1 MNNLSARQLSNVRRL
16 LKEAAKLVDQA
27 ALEIGIASPMLGR
40 LRAIFKLIEAEIE
53 EIYNYNPTGDRVC
66 PIC

>member
-1 MNNLSARQLSNVRRL
+1 MHELSAKQLSSVRRL

-27 ALEIGIASPMLGR
+27 ALEIGIASPVLGR

-53 EIYNYNPTGDRVC
+53 EINNYNPTMER
-66 PIC
+66 

>member
-1 MNNLSARQLSNVRRL
+1 MNNPSARQLSSVLRL

-40 LRAIFKLIEAEIE
+40 IRAIFKLIEAEIE
-53 EIYNYNPTGDRVC
+53 EISNYNSAGN
-66 PIC
+66 